1 MNEKIGA
8 VTDKH
13 SRRTFTLD
21 EINEKNSPYSI
32 FPRKKINGIYVKKT
46 A

>member
-21 EINEKNSPYSI
+21 EINEKNREI
-32 FPRKKINGIYVKKT
+32 VRRKWRIYLR
-46 A
+46 

>member
-13 SRRTFTLD
+13 NRRTFTLD
-21 EINEKNSPYSI
+21 EINEKNREI
-32 FPRKKINGIYVKKT
+32 VRRKRRIYLR
-46 A
+46 

>member
-21 EINEKNSPYSI
+21 EINEKVGV
-32 FPRKKINGIYVKKT
+32 F
-46 A
+46 

>member
-21 EINEKNSPYSI
+21 EINEKSRVNVR
-32 FPRKKINGIYVKKT
+32 RKRRIYLR
-46 A
+46 

>member
-21 EINEKNSPYSI
+21 EINEKNREI
-32 FPRKKINGIYVKKT
+32 VRRKRRIYLR
-46 A
+46 